1 MTGPLD
7 LRFEID
13 AAERP
18 PLDSVPNGC
27 DHGGAA
33 SLRSG
38 NRHRCVEKTRQH
50 EAASILRPPRARG
63 AEWRRQMRVPPSQRR
78 GGFIA
83 SGGGRWAGGHRPPAN
98 GG

>member
-1 MTGPLD
+1 MAKQQQQRGDPSPCSAFFAAMTGPLD

-38 NRHRCVEKTRQH
+38 NRHRCVEKTC
-50 EAASILRPPRARG
+50 E
-63 AEWRRQMRVPPSQRR
+63 RR
-78 GGFIA
+78 GGEPNEYVNVK
-83 SGGGRWAGGHRPPAN
+83 SSL
-98 GG
+98 